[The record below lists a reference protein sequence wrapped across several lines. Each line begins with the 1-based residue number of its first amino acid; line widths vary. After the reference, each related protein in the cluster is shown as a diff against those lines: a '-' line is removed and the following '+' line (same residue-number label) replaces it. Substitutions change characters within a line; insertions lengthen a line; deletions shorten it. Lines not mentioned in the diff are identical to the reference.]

1 MIVAVTVECSPFSAV
16 LSFHTKGTLI
26 CGRHANVGNKTGRG
40 EEKRQKQQ
48 SFSVRLGQECGLIN
62 GTIFSGGIIR
72 QIILLDCTYF

>member
-1 MIVAVTVECSPFSAV
+1 MPKIWVRRTTLNREKKRGLP
-16 LSFHTKGTLI
+16 KGTLI
-26 CGRHANVGNKTGRG
+26 CRLHANVGNKTGRG

-62 GTIFSGGIIR
+62 GTIVSGGIRR